1 MTFEQFWEL
10 VAPYF
15 QGFIGM
21 TVAGIPV
28 GAIIWAV
35 VKKLVT
41 KSVTKLLA
49 GTSAENISQE
59 VAKQLANSSIN
70 VDLTAVTEKQLAQIK
85 VELTEEMA
93 NVAKVLDKHLQ
104 YQVLTLKALSA
115 SEVVSS
121 DTKAQIVDAV
131 ESAGEKADG
140 KKATISIELQPVKE
154 TAEESETVLSF
165 GG

>member
-1 MTFEQFWEL
+1 MTFEQFWVL

-35 VKKLVT
+35 VKKLIT
-41 KSVTKLLA
+41 KTVTKLLA
-49 GTSAENISQE
+49 NTSAESISKE
-59 VAKQLANSSIN
+59 VATQLTNSSIN
-70 VDLTAVTEKQLAQIK
+70 VDLTAVTENQLAQIK

-115 SEVVSS
+115 SEVVSD
-121 DTKAQIVDAV
+121 DTKKQIVNAV

-140 KKATISIELQPVKE
+140 KKATITVELTPVKE
-154 TAEESETVLSF
+154 ENEETATVLAF

>member
-1 MTFEQFWEL
+1 MTFEQFWAI

-28 GAIIWAV
+28 GTIIWAV

-41 KSVTKLLA
+41 KTVTKLLA
-49 GTSAENISQE
+49 NTSAESISKE
-59 VAKQLANSSIN
+59 VAAQLTNSSIN
-70 VDLTAVTEKQLAQIK
+70 VDLTAVTEKQLSQIK

-115 SEVVSS
+115 SEVVSA
-121 DTKAQIVDAV
+121 DTKEQIVNAV
-131 ESAGEKADG
+131 ESAGEHAE
-140 KKATISIELQPVKE
+140 KKSTISIELHPVKE
-154 TAEESETVLSF
+154 ENEDSETVLSF